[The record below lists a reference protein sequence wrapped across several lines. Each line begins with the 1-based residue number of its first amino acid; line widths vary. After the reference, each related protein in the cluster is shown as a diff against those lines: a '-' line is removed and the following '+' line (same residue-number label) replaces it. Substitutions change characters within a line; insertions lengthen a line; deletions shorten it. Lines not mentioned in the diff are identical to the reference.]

1 MQYSE
6 VPWLAIRKLEHY
18 VKEIAIG
25 GKLTEYGNRT
35 KVQNYLAKVYKIIK
49 QPPKLSKLSQLQI

>member
-6 VPWLAIRKLEHY
+6 VPWPAIRKPEHY

-25 GKLTEYGNRT
+25 GELTEYGNRT
-35 KVQNYLAKVYKIIK
+35 KVQNDLAKVYKIIK
-49 QPPKLSKLSQLQI
+49 QPPKLSKSSQLQI